1 MSGNRT
7 TTDPG
12 GAPEA
17 AVRGPRRPAA
27 GPRKLFGSLMWAVL
41 LPALMV
47 LGAGLAN
54 WVMWAGVVVM
64 LAVVAFAG
72 CLVGGV
78 WSRAGAAT
86 LVCVSGFA
94 LMLFAGPAL
103 YDVYMKT
110 AGDPVAAV
118 VTELTDD
125 NDGQG
130 SDWHC
135 AVAEAGGDRKKYELS
150 QQQNCFGGVEAG
162 ERIEIREDPLGL
174 FPPRMPDGPGHS
186 DAEISAEIAA
196 GLLLLTA
203 GTVFYGGQRR
213 RS

>member
-1 MSGNRT
+1 MSGHST
-7 TTDPG
+7 TADPPG
-12 GAPEA
+12 TPEA
-17 AVRGPRRPAA
+17 AVSGPGRPVS
-27 GPRKLFGSLMWAVL
+27 GLRKLFGSLMWAVL

-47 LGAGLAN
+47 LGAALAN

-64 LAVVAFAG
+64 LAVAAFAA
-72 CLVGGV
+72 CLIGGV

-118 VTELTDD
+118 VTDVTED
-125 NDGQG
+125 NDGEG

-135 AVAEAGGDRKKYELS
+135 RVAEDGGDHEEHELS
-150 QQQNCFGGVEAG
+150 QQQNCFGGVKTG
-162 ERIEIREDPLGL
+162 EHVEIRKDPLGL
-174 FPPRMPDGPGHS
+174 FEPRMPDGPGHS
-186 DAEISAEIAA
+186 DAKISAEIAA
-196 GLLLLTA
+196 GLLLLTS
-203 GTVFYGGQRR
+203 GTVFYGSRR
-213 RS
+213 RRP